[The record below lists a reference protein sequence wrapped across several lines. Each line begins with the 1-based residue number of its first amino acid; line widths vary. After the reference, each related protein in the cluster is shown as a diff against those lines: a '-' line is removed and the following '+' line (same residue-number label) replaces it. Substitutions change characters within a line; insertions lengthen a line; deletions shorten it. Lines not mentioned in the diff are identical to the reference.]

1 MAFQTIATYYF
12 DKKFKK
18 LTKKDGL
25 LKERVIRKL
34 QEISINPEIGE
45 PKCHALKGLRS
56 EHLDPFVI
64 IYTIIKDI
72 FLLIN
77 FDDHDKAYDVTPQ
90 ILDTLLNDPRT
101 IEALENAGVTPEE
114 YIHFVKSLRKRK

>member
-34 QEISINPEIGE
+34 QEISINPKIGE
-45 PKCHALKGLRS
+45 PKRHALRGLRS

-64 IYTIIKDI
+64 IYAIIKDVV
-72 FLLIN
+72 LLIN
-77 FDDHDKAYDVTPQ
+77 FDDHDKAYDTTPQ
-90 ILDTLLNDPRT
+90 ILAALLGDPGQFKLYQAQRSQPRNT
-101 IEALENAGVTPEE
+101 FA
-114 YIHFVKSLRKRK
+114 S

>member
-1 MAFQTIATYYF
+1 MAFHTITTYYF

-34 QEISINPEIGE
+34 QEISLNPEIGE
-45 PKCHALKGLRS
+45 PKRHALRGLRS

-64 IYTIIKDI
+64 IYIIIKDVV
-72 FLLIN
+72 LLIN
-77 FDDHDKAYDVTPQ
+77 FDNHDKAYDSTPQ
-90 ILDTLLNDPRT
+90 ILDRLLCDPRT
-101 IEALENAGVTPEE
+101 IEALECAGIKAEE
-114 YIHFVKSLRKRK
+114 YIHFVKSIGKTK

>member
-34 QEISINPEIGE
+34 QDISINPEIGE
-45 PKCHALKGLRS
+45 PKRHALKGLRS

-64 IYTIIKDI
+64 IYIIIKDI
-72 FLLIN
+72 VLLIN

-101 IEALENAGVTPEE
+101 IEALENAGITPEE
-114 YIHFVKSLRKRK
+114 YIYFVKSLRKRK

>member
-45 PKCHALKGLRS
+45 PKRHALKGLRS

-64 IYTIIKDI
+64 IYIIIKDI
-72 FLLIN
+72 VLLIN
-77 FDDHDKAYDVTPQ
+77 FDNHDKAYDVTPQ

-101 IEALENAGVTPEE
+101 IEALENAGVTPDE
-114 YIHFVKSLRKRK
+114 YIHFMKSLRKRK